1 METDVSL
8 GYGFIFSTEA
18 PLDVLE
24 TAAVYTAAQEIPSIH
39 ENLGRHFSE
48 EDGEVS
54 INYPFDMLGNLIT
67 EHPAYE
73 NLLTYNSA
81 GDLSGFDDYRVIMI
95 IAKETEQRVETAG
108 AINPLVQPSAE
119 SIIALEEFKQRFF
132 TDSNEVSE
140 ISWVMGSS
148 AD

>member
-1 METDVSL
+1 METDASL

-24 TAAVYTAAQEIPSIH
+24 TAAVYTAAQEIPSIND
-39 ENLGRHFSE
+39 NLGRHFSE

-54 INYPFDMLGNLIT
+54 INYPFDMLGTLII

-95 IAKETEQRVETAG
+95 ISKETEQRVETAG
-108 AINPLVQPSAE
+108 AIKPLVQPSAE
-119 SIIALEEFKQRFF
+119 SIVALEEFKKRFF
-132 TDSNEVSE
+132 IDSDEVSE

>member
-1 METDVSL
+1 METDASI
-8 GYGFIFSTEA
+8 GYGFVFSTEA
-18 PLDVLE
+18 PLDVLKTE
-24 TAAVYTAAQEIPSIH
+24 AVYTAAQEIPPIH

-54 INYPFDMLGNLIT
+54 INYPFDMLGKLIT

-95 IAKETEQRVETAG
+95 ITKETEQRVETAG
-108 AINPLVQPSAE
+108 AIKPLVQPSAE
-119 SIIALEEFKQRFF
+119 SIIALKEFKQRFF
-132 TDSNEVSE
+132 ADSNEVSE